1 MTHLRIFV
9 SFDGDHDADLHDRL
23 HTQSKQPGSSFELAA
38 CSRGEAMS
46 DAWASSSRSRI
57 RDVDELVVICGEHT
71 HESLRVSAELRI
83 AQEESKPYMLLW
95 GRREQMCTKPDGA
108 RPGDAM
114 YSWNR
119 EILEHQ
125 LSATIRASKPREV
138 PEICKR
144 P

>member
-1 MTHLRIFV
+1 VTHLQIFV
-9 SFDGDHDADLHDRL
+9 SYDGEHDADLHELLRI
-23 HTQSKQPGSSFELAA
+23 QSKQPGSSFDLAA
-38 CSRGEAMS
+38 CSQGESMNET
-46 DAWASSSRSRI
+46 WASSARTRI
-57 RDVDELVVICGEHT
+57 RAADEVIFICGEHT

-83 AQEESKPYMLLW
+83 AQEESKPYLLLW

-114 YSWNR
+114 YTWDR

-125 LSATIRASKPREV
+125 MAAVIRAAKPRPV
-138 PEICKR
+138 PEACLR